1 LIANKVNKKILKRSL
16 ISLKEKIKLLRRT
29 MFPKK
34 NREITGKNTSKDVLK
49 TLISF
54 IFLFD
59 LDNFINN
66 KTKLLPRR

>member
-1 LIANKVNKKILKRSL
+1 
-16 ISLKEKIKLLRRT
+16 

-34 NREITGKNTSKDVLK
+34 NREITGKNTSKDVSK

-66 KTKLLPRR
+66 KTKLLPRRQRKIFKNKERKFT